1 MMTAE
6 KKTHLGCPRP
16 QFQTPARTDAAMK
29 RPKRRP
35 GRWTRFL
42 VPIVIVTVLAGSSV
56 CWLLHGQ
63 SRADLPTCKVGLEIL
78 QETYQTRGDLEPSEA
93 TDVVCRVKARTAS
106 STFSTTIL
114 WVIEDGSLVRRGQ
127 VLVRLD
133 DSALQEELRTQ
144 QAALEVAKAELIAA
158 EENCKIVASQSQ
170 GDILQAD
177 LAYGLSGLDAQ
188 KYVNGDYEQARM
200 DLEEQVINAESALTQ
215 CRDHADWS
223 ANMVRKGFLTENQ
236 ARSDRFQLQ
245 AADLNVKNLREQL
258 RVLKNYTK
266 KRNMDDLEGKRQEAG
281 LACVRARKVAQ
292 ANEAHA
298 KADRLIKK
306 DICLVLQGRCRE
318 IEKEIRK
325 CTIAA
330 PHDGLVYYRASSQSR
345 YGIGSQQSIVA
356 QGEPVWEG
364 EKLLRIA
371 NLTKLEVTIPVL
383 EALVTRVHPGAEASI
398 RFPALPRQVFHGH
411 VKKVGN
417 VAAFL
422 NGRSDGTLVYPVL
435 IAIDG
440 YSSTLKPMMT
450 ANVTLQL
457 AHSPSPQLTIP
468 RPAVVHTLAQGQHG
482 TCYVQTLDG
491 PEERDV
497 LIGQCVQD
505 KVEILSGL
513 QAGEEVI
520 LSPGDA
526 LR

>member
-1 MMTAE
+1 MT
-6 KKTHLGCPRP
+6 
-16 QFQTPARTDAAMK
+16 
-29 RPKRRP
+29 
-35 GRWTRFL
+35 
-42 VPIVIVTVLAGSSV
+42 VTVLAGGSV
-56 CWLLHGQ
+56 GLLLHGQ

-78 QETYQTRGDLEPSEA
+78 QETYQTRGDLEASEA
-93 TDVVCRVKARTAS
+93 TDVVCRVKARAAGS
-106 STFSTTIL
+106 KFSTTIL
-114 WVIEDGSLVRRGQ
+114 WVIEDGSPVRRGQ
-127 VLVRLD
+127 ILVRLD

-144 QAALEVAKAELIAA
+144 QAALELVKAEWIAA
-158 EENCKIVASQSQ
+158 EENCKIIASQDQ

-177 LAYGLSGLDAQ
+177 LAYGLSGLDVQ
-188 KYVNGDYEQARM
+188 KYAKGDYEQAREA
-200 DLEEQVINAESALTQ
+200 LEEQVTTAESAVTQ
-215 CRDHADWS
+215 WREHAAWS
-223 ANMVRKGFLTENQ
+223 VKMVRKGFLTENQ

-245 AADLNVKNLREQL
+245 AADLNLKNLREQL

-266 KRNMDDLEGKRQEAG
+266 KRDMSDLEGKRQEAG
-281 LACVRARKVAQ
+281 LACVRARKVAR
-292 ANEAHA
+292 ANEAQA

-330 PHDGLVYYRASSQSR
+330 PHDGLVYYCASSQSR
-345 YGIGSQQSIVA
+345 FGIGSQQSIVA

-364 EKLLRIA
+364 EKLLRVA

-383 EALVTRVHPGAEASI
+383 EALVTRVRPGAEVSV
-398 RFPALPRQVFHGH
+398 RFPALRGQVFHGH

-435 IAIDG
+435 VAIDG
-440 YSSTLKPMMT
+440 YSATLKPMMT

-457 AHSPSPQLTIP
+457 SHSPTPQLTIP
-468 RPAVVHTLAQGQHG
+468 RPAVVHTVAQGQHG
-482 TCYVQTLDG
+482 TCYVLTPDG

-505 KVEILSGL
+505 KLEILSGL
-513 QAGEEVI
+513 KAGEEVI
-520 LSPGDA
+520 LSPGNA
-526 LR
+526 LHERSSEKSYFMVVH

>member
-1 MMTAE
+1 
-6 KKTHLGCPRP
+6 
-16 QFQTPARTDAAMK
+16 
-29 RPKRRP
+29 
-35 GRWTRFL
+35 
-42 VPIVIVTVLAGSSV
+42 
-56 CWLLHGQ
+56 
-63 SRADLPTCKVGLEIL
+63 
-78 QETYQTRGDLEPSEA
+78 
-93 TDVVCRVKARTAS
+93 
-106 STFSTTIL
+106 
-114 WVIEDGSLVRRGQ
+114 
-127 VLVRLD
+127 
-133 DSALQEELRTQ
+133 LQEELRTQ
-144 QAALEVAKAELIAA
+144 QAALEVAKAELVAA
-158 EENCKIVASQSQ
+158 EENCKIVASQNQ

-177 LAYGLSGLDAQ
+177 LAYGLSGLDVM
-188 KYVNGDYEQARM
+188 KYAKGDYEQARM
-200 DLEEQVINAESALTQ
+200 VLEEQVITADSALTQ
-215 CRDHADWS
+215 WREHAAWS
-223 ANMVRKGFLTENQ
+223 DNMVRKGFLTENQ
-236 ARSDRFQLQ
+236 ARTDRFQVQ
-245 AADLNVKNLREQL
+245 AADLNLKNLREQL
-258 RVLKNYTK
+258 RVLKNYSK
-266 KRNMDDLEGKRQEAG
+266 KRDMSDLEGKQQEAG
-281 LACVRARKVAQ
+281 LACVRARKVAR
-292 ANEAHA
+292 ANEAQA

-330 PHDGLVYYRASSQSR
+330 PHDGLVYYFASSQSR
-345 YGIGSQQSIVA
+345 FGIGSQQSIVA

-398 RFPALPRQVFHGH
+398 QFPALPRQVFHGH

-417 VAAFL
+417 VSAFL

-435 IAIDG
+435 VAIDG

-457 AHSPSPQLTIP
+457 NHSPTPQLTIP
-468 RPAVVHTLAQGQHG
+468 RPAVVHTVAQGQHG
-482 TCYVQTLDG
+482 TCYVQTPDG

-497 LIGQCVQD
+497 LVGQCVQD
-505 KVEILSGL
+505 KLEILSGL

>member
-1 MMTAE
+1 MKTRE
-6 KKTHLGCPRP
+6 KKTPSGPSRS
-16 QFQTPARTDAAMK
+16 QFQAPARTDAMTV
-29 RPKRRP
+29 PKRRP
-35 GRWTRFL
+35 RRWIRFL
-42 VPIVIVTVLAGSSV
+42 FCVIIITLPAGGSV
-56 CWLLHGQ
+56 RWLLHRRSG
-63 SRADLPTCKVGLEIL
+63 ADLPTCKVGLEIL
-78 QETYQTRGDLEPSEA
+78 QETYQTRGDLEASEA
-93 TDVVCRVKARTAS
+93 TDVVCRVRARTAG

-133 DSALQEELRTQ
+133 DSSLQEEFRTQ
-144 QAALEVAKAELIAA
+144 QAALEIAKAEWVAA
-158 EENCKIVASQSQ
+158 EENYKIVASQSQ

-177 LAYGLSGLDAQ
+177 LAYGLSGLDTQ
-188 KYVNGDYEQARM
+188 KYARGDYEQSRM
-200 DLEEQVINAESALTQ
+200 DLEEQVITAESALTQ
-215 CRDHADWS
+215 WREHAGWS

-266 KRNMDDLEGKRQEAG
+266 KRNMSDLEGKRQEAG
-281 LACVRARKVAQ
+281 LACVRARKVGR
-292 ANEAHA
+292 ANEAQA
-298 KADRLIKK
+298 KADSLIKK

-330 PHDGLVYYRASSQSR
+330 PHDGLVYYRASPQSR

-356 QGEPVWEG
+356 QGEPAWEG
-364 EKLLRIA
+364 EKLMRVA
-371 NLTKLEVTIPVL
+371 NLTKLEVSIPVL
-383 EALVTRVHPGAEASI
+383 EALVTRVHPGAEASVQ
-398 RFPALPRQVFHGH
+398 FPALPRQVFHGH

-435 IAIDG
+435 VAIDG

-457 AHSPSPQLTIP
+457 VHSPTSQLTIP
-468 RPAVVHTLAQGQHG
+468 RPAVVHTVAQGQHG
-482 TCYVQTLDG
+482 TCYVRTPDG

-520 LSPGDA
+520 LSPGNT